1 MSATQPRL
9 FQCLPQPEADA
20 GCRGRPRRGI
30 PHARWPVDIHGKGS
44 HRVRG
49 GFCFENP

>member
-1 MSATQPRL
+1 MSATQPDDFNACRSL
-9 FQCLPQPEADA
+9 KLTRDA
-20 GCRGRPRRGI
+20 GRPRRGI
-30 PHARWPVDIHGKGS
+30 PHAGRPVDIHGRGS